1 MKNYKIVIIAS
12 LLFVFLEG
20 KTQISSSVLS
30 HDFDL
35 ASDSIIVPNGKQLYD
50 DLIDYNQSSDD
61 LQLRFR
67 GKYQLD
73 SAYVRRPHPDN
84 NNQLYIA
91 AKDYYFYNEDFT
103 ETNRIAFIYDLDDS
117 QFHPSDS
124 YSKTTVNA
132 SKKITSRSIHPWNGV
147 DIPLPE
153 TELSSITILDY
164 ISDQYLSKDSRYLS
178 YEYFIND
185 DPIQIRNYHYNDQLL
200 LDTFQIFKT
209 EVPGDSFYIFAQCTY
224 HHSSD
229 RLLSYILSFADFSSE
244 VVHDSTALIYNTDDQ
259 LVREENHVYN
269 NPTRYGIKE
278 YTYNDE
284 GLISESI
291 SYQSD
296 RLELLD
302 FETFFY
308 NSVGS
313 LEKVEIGQIQ
323 NAIEFP
329 LRLVEQIA
337 SYDYAEG
344 RIEELSLTPD
354 FIITARNDFDNHNH
368 LLTEERNKKYRTNFF
383 GELEFQEYD
392 SGGAWFY
399 SPVSP
404 TIVNSLSSLD
414 ATLYPN
420 PALSHL
426 TISLE
431 NSEMA
436 SLNIYDSRG
445 YNVMTT
451 VSTSG
456 ELIDIT
462 NLSSGLYFYEITQA
476 NKSMVG
482 KFIKY

>member
-20 KTQISSSVLS
+20 KTQISSSVVPN
-30 HDFDL
+30 DFDV
-35 ASDSIIVPNGKQLYD
+35 ASDTILVPNGKQLYD
-50 DLIDYNQSSDD
+50 DIVEYNQTYDD

-73 SAYVRRPHPDN
+73 SSFTIWPHPDDRT
-84 NNQLYIA
+84 QLYNST
-91 AKDYYFYNEDFT
+91 KSHYYYNEDFT
-103 ETNRIAFIYDLDDS
+103 ELTQIGFRYNLDDGRYYADD
-117 QFHPSDS
+117 H
-124 YSKTTVNA
+124 YSKITVND
-132 SKKITSRSIHPWNGV
+132 SKKITSRSSHPWNGV
-147 DIPLPE
+147 DIPVPE
-153 TELSSITILDY
+153 TEFFSIRILDY
-164 ISDQYLSKDSRYLS
+164 DSNGNLTRDSRYPSKNEFVDSDPKS
-178 YEYFIND
+178 YIEYSYNEEKLLMTFQLFLRD
-185 DPIQIRNYHYNDQLL
+185 DPGSAHYI
-200 LDTFQIFKT
+200 TT
-209 EVPGDSFYIFAQCTY
+209 QCTY

-229 RLLSYILSFADFSSE
+229 GLLSYILSYADFSTE
-244 VVHDSTALIYNTDDQ
+244 VVYDSTALIYNTDDQ

-269 NPTRYGIKE
+269 NPTRYSIKE

-284 GLISESI
+284 GLLSES
-291 SYQSD
+291 SAYRSD
-296 RLELLD
+296 RPELID
-302 FETFFY
+302 FEAFFY
-308 NSVGS
+308 NSAGS
-313 LEKVEIGQIQ
+313 IEKAEIGVIQ

-337 SYDYAEG
+337 TYDYAEG

-368 LLTEERNKKYRTNFF
+368 LLTEERNRKYRTNFF
-383 GELEFQEYD
+383 GELEFQEHD
-392 SGGAWFY
+392 AGGAWFY

-404 TIVNSLSSLD
+404 TSVNSLSSLD

-420 PALSHL
+420 PASSHL
-426 TISLE
+426 TLSLE

-445 YNVMTT
+445 DNVMTT